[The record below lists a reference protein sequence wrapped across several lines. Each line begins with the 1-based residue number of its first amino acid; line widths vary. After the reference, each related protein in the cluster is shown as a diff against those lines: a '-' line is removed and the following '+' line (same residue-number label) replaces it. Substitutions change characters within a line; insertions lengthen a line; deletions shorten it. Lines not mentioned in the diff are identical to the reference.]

1 MFSNLI
7 GRVPNKLWFVES
19 FESCWPRQQS
29 KAIKDQ
35 IVELDNTVISI
46 WDNSLVNIFHVYSD
60 LYLYSFPYIWYP
72 IKEMSKYSKL
82 FSPLFSSLDLK
93 IFFLIIREYSVKSVL
108 NST

>member
-1 MFSNLI
+1 MFFNLI

-72 IKEMSKYSKL
+72 IKEMSRFIL
-82 FSPLFSSLDLK
+82 
-93 IFFLIIREYSVKSVL
+93 E
-108 NST
+108 N